1 MPHCVLLQTI
11 AFYRQQTQRKI
22 MLKRLITIVVAAVIT
37 APLFASTFK
46 ETYDEAVKQDKA
58 RKYTE
63 AAQGFAKALEQAQN
77 PKEKFNALYGQA
89 ESLRKARKFD
99 DAAAVFKQAAAV
111 EGASGSDK
119 SRAQRRAGQT
129 YLWSGDKNYD
139 KALTEYEAVLVI
151 EKAHPHNTSGALLE
165 MADIYYRQK
174 KYDLSDE
181 TLNKLLSQDKA
192 HPHHVSRA
200 YIVKGNN
207 LRAQKKYDEAVES
220 YQKAVTSPKAH
231 AHHISEG
238 HRMAGNVPVS
248 YTHLTLPTILLVQ
261 ISVVA
266 VSLKKKKQNQ
276 SIKFN
281 RNIIQITQKKYQ
293 IQYIY

>member
-1 MPHCVLLQTI
+1 
-11 AFYRQQTQRKI
+11 
-22 MLKRLITIVVAAVIT
+22 
-37 APLFASTFK
+37 
-46 ETYDEAVKQDKA
+46 
-58 RKYTE
+58 
-63 AAQGFAKALEQAQN
+63 
-77 PKEKFNALYGQA
+77 
-89 ESLRKARKFD
+89 
-99 DAAAVFKQAAAV
+99 
-111 EGASGSDK
+111 
-119 SRAQRRAGQT
+119 
-129 YLWSGDKNYD
+129 
-139 KALTEYEAVLVI
+139 
-151 EKAHPHNTSGALLE
+151 